1 MDSYLI
7 LITVVGIAALGM
19 AWIPFFTER
28 TNISY
33 SIIYV
38 LIGAVLYSI
47 TDALPFPDPLLE
59 QESVLRLTEMVVI
72 ISLMGTGLKIDQPFS
87 FLLGKFPSAW

>member
-7 LITVVGIAALGM
+7 LIIVVGIAALGM
-19 AWIPFFTER
+19 AWIPFFTKR

-47 TDALPFPDPLLE
+47 TDALPFPDPLLQ
-59 QESVLRLTEMVVI
+59 QESLLRLTEMVVI

-87 FLLGKFPSAW
+87 MRK